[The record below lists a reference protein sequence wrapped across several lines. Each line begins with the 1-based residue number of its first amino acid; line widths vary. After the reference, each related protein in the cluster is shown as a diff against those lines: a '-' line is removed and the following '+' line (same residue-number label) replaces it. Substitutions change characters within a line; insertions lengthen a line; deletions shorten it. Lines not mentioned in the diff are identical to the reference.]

1 MKITRSS
8 IILFLITGIVF
19 LNGCGRKKVAEESQ
33 IARPVKTIVIQG
45 AGGLTRTYPGK
56 VQGTQ
61 RVNLSF
67 RVSGPLIELP
77 IKEGDTVKK
86 AQLLARIDP
95 RDFDVMREKA
105 RAEYE
110 KAEADFKRYLALY
123 EDDAVPLADLD
134 LYRANRDVAKAQ
146 LDKASDALN
155 DTYLKAPF
163 DGIIGEKFV
172 ENYEYVRAKQDIL
185 SMNDVSKVE
194 IVVDMPEG
202 VIASAKEGI
211 DMKLEVSFDAAP
223 GREFPVKVKEVSTQ
237 ADPETQ
243 TYKVT
248 VIMPQPEGVNILPGM
263 TASLRTHIS
272 PEDLKEVSGKEMMT
286 IPATAVF
293 PDDAGK
299 SFVWVVDP
307 KDLTVHKREVK
318 VGAITGT
325 AGIQIM
331 GGLSAGER
339 IVVSGVNQLH
349 EGMKVKLDY
358 HLMKKTVGGRDAQ

>member
-1 MKITRSS
+1 
-8 IILFLITGIVF
+8 VF

-33 IARPVKTIVIQG
+33 IARPVKTMVIQG
-45 AGGLTRTYPGK
+45 AADITRTYPGK

-67 RVSGPLIELP
+67 RVSGPLVDLP
-77 IKEGDTVKK
+77 INEGDKVKK
-86 AQLLARIDP
+86 GQLLARIDP
-95 RDFDVMREKA
+95 RDFNVAQEKA

-110 KAEADFKRYLALY
+110 KADADFKRYLALY
-123 EDDAVPLADLD
+123 EDDAIPLADLD
-134 LYRANRDVAKAQ
+134 LYRAKRDVAKSE

-172 ENYEYVRAKQDIL
+172 ENYEYVQDKQNIL

-211 DMKLEVSFDAAP
+211 EIKLEVSFDSAP
-223 GREFPVKVKEVSTQ
+223 GREFPVTIKEVSTQ

-263 TASLRTHIS
+263 TASLQTRIS
-272 PEDLKEVSGKEMMT
+272 PEDLKKISGKQEIT
-286 IPATAVF
+286 VPVTAVF
-293 PDDAGK
+293 PDETGK

-325 AGIQIM
+325 AGIQVL

-339 IVVSGVNQLH
+339 IVVSGVNQVQ
-349 EGMKVKLDY
+349 EGTKVKLDY
-358 HLMKKTVGGRDAQ
+358 HLMKKTVGGTDPQ